1 MLDKLVELGI
11 RDIDIKNIEEFI
23 DDDNLEDFN
32 KIIDLFVNINCSPSM
47 IRNIVVGNPYIMQR
61 SYEDII
67 NLINYM
73 TSIGLNNL
81 NLMFDSYPNFLN
93 KDKFEIEDYVNM
105 KLNEG
110 ILLEDIVDEL
120 DNNPLII
127 DEI

>member
-1 MLDKLVELGI
+1 MT
-11 RDIDIKNIEEFI
+11 
-23 DDDNLEDFN
+23 DFN

-120 DNNPLII
+120 DNEPMII

>member
-23 DDDNLEDFN
+23 NDDNLEDFN

-61 SYEDII
+61 SYQDII
-67 NLINYM
+67 DLINYM

-120 DNNPLII
+120 DNNPMII

>member
-1 MLDKLVELGI
+1 MLDKLIELGI

-67 NLINYM
+67 NLVNYM
-73 TSIGLNNL
+73 SSIGLNNL
-81 NLMFDSYPNFLN
+81 NLIF
-93 KDKFEIEDYVNM
+93 K
-105 KLNEG
+105 
-110 ILLEDIVDEL
+110 
-120 DNNPLII
+120 
-127 DEI
+127 

>member
-23 DDDNLEDFN
+23 NEDNLEDFN

-120 DNNPLII
+120 DNEPMII

>member
-11 RDIDIKNIEEFI
+11 RDIDIKNIEKFI
-23 DDDNLEDFN
+23 NEDNLEDFN

-120 DNNPLII
+120 DNNPMII

>member
-81 NLMFDSYPNFLN
+81 NLMFDSYPSFLN

>member
-23 DDDNLEDFN
+23 NDDNLEDFN

-81 NLMFDSYPNFLN
+81 NLMFDSYPPFLN
-93 KDKFEIEDYVNM
+93 KDKFEIEDYVNT

-120 DNNPLII
+120 DNNPMII